1 LSETTRYFQIG
12 FRKCGTTSI
21 AAFFNRN
28 GIPCIHH
35 DRGHLGC
42 RMQQNLR
49 QGAPLLAGYDE
60 QYRAFAN
67 MEYYFADGYFEGY
80 KLYRELMET
89 YEDSRFILNTRDRES
104 WIRSMMTHARRP
116 GPFRQYPEYHRQ
128 KYGTTDWKVICD
140 IWRGEWD
147 EHHEKVQAE
156 IPAERLLVFDIEKD
170 DPRRL
175 CEFAGLPADGARHY
189 KQENPS
195 LNGVG
200 MVIARCTPLAVKRA
214 IPRSV
219 KWPIKR
225 MLRRS

>member
-1 LSETTRYFQIG
+1 MSETTRYFQIG

-80 KLYRELMET
+80 KLYRELMES
-89 YEDSRFILNTRDRES
+89 YEDSKIHPQYPGQRELDS
-104 WIRSMMTHARRP
+104 QQRSSHAR
-116 GPFRQYPEYHRQ
+116 
-128 KYGTTDWKVICD
+128 
-140 IWRGEWD
+140 
-147 EHHEKVQAE
+147 
-156 IPAERLLVFDIEKD
+156 
-170 DPRRL
+170 
-175 CEFAGLPADGARHY
+175 
-189 KQENPS
+189 
-195 LNGVG
+195 
-200 MVIARCTPLAVKRA
+200 TPLSPNSSTPEFLPKGVRHN
-214 IPRSV
+214 
-219 KWPIKR
+219 
-225 MLRRS
+225 